1 MSGKPFALIGVNSDG
16 DREEAAASLKD
27 KNVTWRSFWN
37 GEDGVM
43 GPISIKW
50 SVYSWPSIYL
60 IDAKGIIRYK
70 NVRGDELDEAITKL
84 MAEAGHE
91 VKLIDEE
98 K

>member
-50 SVYSWPSIYL
+50 SVYSVSYTHLTLPTICS
-60 IDAKGIIRYK
+60 
-70 NVRGDELDEAITKL
+70 V
-84 MAEAGHE
+84 
-91 VKLIDEE
+91 
-98 K
+98 